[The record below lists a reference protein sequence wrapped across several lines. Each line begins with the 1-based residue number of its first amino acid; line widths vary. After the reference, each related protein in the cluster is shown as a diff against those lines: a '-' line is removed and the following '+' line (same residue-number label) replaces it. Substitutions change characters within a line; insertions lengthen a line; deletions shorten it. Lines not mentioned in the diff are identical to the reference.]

1 MAIIKRIVCLANSRK
16 LQGRCIAGKEL
27 QNGCS
32 GEWVRPVSDREK
44 GEVSEY
50 ERQYSDGSDPR
61 VLDIIDVPLLSSKP
75 ENYQQENWLLNR
87 GDYWVKIDIF
97 PRNELHRFIDQ
108 VAPLWINRHSTY
120 HGRNDRIPLE
130 LAKSLTNSLSL
141 IQVDYLWL
149 FVFKP
154 YEAFGDQKRRVQA
167 RFQHAG
173 DEYRLWV
180 TDPLCERDYLAKKNG
195 KYEIGKSFLTVSL
208 GEPYQGN
215 CYKLVAAIIPSHQ
228 AGAS

>member
-1 MAIIKRIVCLANSRK
+1 MAIIKRIVCLANFRK

-27 QNGCS
+27 QNGRS

-61 VLDIIDVPLLSSKP
+61 VLDIIDVPLFSSKP
-75 ENYQQENWLLNR
+75 ENYQRENWLLNR

-97 PRNELHRFIDQ
+97 PRNELHRFIDP
-108 VAPLWINRHSTY
+108 VAPLWINEHSTRN
-120 HGRNDRIPLE
+120 GRNDKIPLE
-130 LAKSLTNSLSL
+130 LAKSLDSSLGL
-141 IQVDYLWL
+141 IHVDCLEL
-149 FVFKP
+149 SVFKP
-154 YEAFGDQKRRVQA
+154 NKAFGDQKRRVQA

-180 TDPLCERDYLAKKNG
+180 TDPVYERGYLAKKNG
-195 KYEIGKSFLTVSL
+195 EYEIGESFLTISL
-208 GEPYQGN
+208 GEPYKGD

-228 AGAS
+228 EGAS